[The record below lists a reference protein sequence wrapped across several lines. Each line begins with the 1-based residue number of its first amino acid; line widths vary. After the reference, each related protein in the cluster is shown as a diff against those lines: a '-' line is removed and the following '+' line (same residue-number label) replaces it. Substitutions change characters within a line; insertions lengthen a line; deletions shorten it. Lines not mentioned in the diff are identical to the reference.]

1 MFENL
6 FKIVRSFGAIAKE
19 NYSRIMVAL
28 GKNATGQTIESIRS
42 EIKFDLNDGFESAVY
57 GSEAF
62 KFIEEGRAAGS
73 KLPPPLVLRD
83 WMAARGIPE
92 SKEFA
97 VRKSIAQKGIAPV
110 PIQEMAF
117 MAIEKEF
124 KAKTANAILQDLSQ
138 GIWKTIQRYDL

>member
-6 FKIVRSFGAIAKE
+6 FKTVRSFGAIAKE
-19 NYSRIMVAL
+19 NYSRIMIAL
-28 GKNATGQTIESIRS
+28 GKNATGKTVDSIR
-42 EIKFDLNDGFESAVY
+42 EEVTFDLNKGFESAVY
-57 GSEAF
+57 GSDTF
-62 KFIEEGRAAGS
+62 KFIEEGRPAGS

-97 VRKSIAQKGIAPV
+97 IRKSIAQKGIAPV

-117 MAIEKEF
+117 KAIEKEF
-124 KAKTANAILQDLSQ
+124 VAQTANAILQDLSQ
-138 GIWKTIQRYDL
+138 NIWKAIQKYDL